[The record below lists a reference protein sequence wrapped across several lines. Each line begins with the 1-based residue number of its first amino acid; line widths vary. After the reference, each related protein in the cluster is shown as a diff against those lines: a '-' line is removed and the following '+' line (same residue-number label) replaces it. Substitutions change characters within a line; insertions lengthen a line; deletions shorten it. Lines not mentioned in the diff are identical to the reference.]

1 MLTIRFA
8 RVGKR
13 NRAQFQIVLQEQ
25 AIAPGGRHV
34 EVLGSYDPHSKK
46 TVLKEE
52 KIKYWLGQGAQPS
65 DSAFNLLL
73 AKGLVTGEKRKVKM
87 PAKKV
92 AEAPVEAVAPVEAKV
107 AEAPAVEAEM
117 PKEEVK
123 TEEAPVAEEKKEEA
137 PKEEAKVE

>member
-8 RVGKR
+8 RTGKR

-92 AEAPVEAVAPVEAKV
+92 AEAPAEAVVPVEAKTEEASAVEAVEVSKEEVNPPAGGEEVAPVEEPK
-107 AEAPAVEAEM
+107 AE
-117 PKEEVK
+117 
-123 TEEAPVAEEKKEEA
+123 
-137 PKEEAKVE
+137 

>member
-8 RVGKR
+8 RTGKR
-13 NRAQFQIVLQEQ
+13 NRAQFQIVLQEH

-92 AEAPVEAVAPVEAKV
+92 VETPVEIAAPVEAKTE
-107 AEAPAVEAEM
+107 EAPAVE
-117 PKEEVK
+117 V
-123 TEEAPVAEEKKEEA
+123 EA
-137 PKEEAKVE
+137 PKEEVNTEIIETPAVEEPKAE

>member
-25 AIAPGGRHV
+25 AVAPGGRHV

-73 AKGLVTGEKRKVKM
+73 AKGIVTGEKRKVKM
-87 PAKKV
+87 PAKKE
-92 AEAPVEAVAPVEAKV
+92 AEVPAEAVAPAEEVKAE
-107 AEAPAVEAEM
+107 EAPAAEAVIET
-117 PKEEVK
+117 PKEEIK
-123 TEEAPVAEEKKEEA
+123 IEEAASVEEPKAE
-137 PKEEAKVE
+137 